1 MRNLV
6 ESLRAIFAQ
15 QDEIDA
21 KTRQESR
28 RQVGADA
35 VCDCVVGNEVSVK
48 GVISVLRIH
57 PVSNTPVV
65 EAELWDGSGRLALIW
80 QGRREIPGIN
90 AGREI
95 HVKGKVALSPSGSFA
110 LYNPVY
116 ELLASH

>member
-1 MRNLV
+1 MDSV
-6 ESLRAIFAQ
+6 RAIFAQ

-21 KTRQESR
+21 KTRQENR

-48 GVISVLRIH
+48 GVIAVLRIH
-57 PVSNTPVV
+57 PQANAPVV

-95 HVKGKVALSPSGSFA
+95 HVKGKVALSPTGGFA
-110 LYNPVY
+110 LYNPIY
-116 ELLASH
+116 ELFASH

>member
-1 MRNLV
+1 MRNIV
-6 ESLRAIFAQ
+6 DSLRAIFAQ
-15 QDEIDA
+15 QEEIDA
-21 KTRQESR
+21 RTRQESR
-28 RQVGADA
+28 RQGGADA
-35 VCDCVVGNEVSVK
+35 VCDCAVGIDVSVK

-57 PVSNTPVV
+57 PISNAPVV

-80 QGRREIPGIN
+80 QGRREIPGVQ

-95 HVKGKVALSPSGSFA
+95 HVKGKVALSPTGSFA